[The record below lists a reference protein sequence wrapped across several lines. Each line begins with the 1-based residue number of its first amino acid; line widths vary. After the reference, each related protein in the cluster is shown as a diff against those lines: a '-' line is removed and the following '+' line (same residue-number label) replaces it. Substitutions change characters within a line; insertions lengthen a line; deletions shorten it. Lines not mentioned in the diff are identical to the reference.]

1 MGMPAI
7 FYRLVYGA
15 HSVKSLERNILR
27 FVGIRPV
34 AWTILGGVEASAE
47 GREGWLL
54 EMQQLGAAGE

>member
-27 FVGIRPV
+27 FVGIKPV
-34 AWTILGGVEASAE
+34 HVTYIGGV
-47 GREGWLL
+47 GRGAGRSIERLR
-54 EMQQLGAAGE
+54 ELGRLGS